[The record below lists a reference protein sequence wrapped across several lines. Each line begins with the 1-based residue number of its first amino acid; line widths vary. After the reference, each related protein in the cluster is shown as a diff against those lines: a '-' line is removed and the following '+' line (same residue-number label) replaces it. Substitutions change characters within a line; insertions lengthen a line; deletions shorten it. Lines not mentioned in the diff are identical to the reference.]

1 MNNNKE
7 NHPQTPRETQNPQ
20 NPREPQ
26 NPRNPREPQN
36 PRNPRETQN
45 PRNTRETREPRN
57 TRETRDLRDLRNTQ
71 APQSPHP
78 KNIPL
83 SRYSDGTPSVMRK
96 STVYKELHFFRKSD
110 VLVQLTKAFCHRFLP
125 HYGDRTVDQMIQAA
139 RSIKQN
145 IAEGFTDGQTSF
157 ETEIKLLGIA
167 KGSNQELLEDYQ
179 DYLKQHNLPEWAK
192 TNIPRY
198 DDMRTFCRDHS
209 DEIHYRPYFD
219 RWTDEEMVNV
229 AICLCHMVD
238 KAMTSFLAKRDRE
251 FVEEGGIRERM
262 TAARLDMRATQKQ
275 IISQQEQEIA
285 TLKAQNNS
293 LTAQIN
299 SQKAQISSLTAQI
312 NSQKA
317 QINSLTA
324 QISSLQHKLSLQ
336 DSQQNNE

>member
-7 NHPQTPRETQNPQ
+7 NQPQTPRETRNL
-20 NPREPQ
+20 REPQ
-26 NPRNPREPQN
+26 DL
-36 PRNPRETQN
+36 
-45 PRNTRETREPRN
+45 RNTRETWEPRN
-57 TRETRDLRDLRNTQ
+57 TRETRDLRNTRNTQ

-299 SQKAQISSLTAQI
+299 SQKAQI

-317 QINSLTA
+317 QINSLTAQISSLTA

>member
-7 NHPQTPRETQNPQ
+7 NQPQTPRETRNL
-20 NPREPQ
+20 REPQ
-26 NPRNPREPQN
+26 DLRNT
-36 PRNPRETQN
+36 RETQN
-45 PRNTRETREPRN
+45 PRETREI
-57 TRETRDLRDLRNTQ
+57 RDLRNTRNTQ
-71 APQSPHP
+71 APQTPHP

-299 SQKAQISSLTAQI
+299 S
-312 NSQKA
+312 
-317 QINSLTA
+317 LTA

>member
-7 NHPQTPRETQNPQ
+7 NQPQTPRETQA
-20 NPREPQ
+20 PREP
-26 NPRNPREPQN
+26 RETQN
-36 PRNPRETQN
+36 PRNPRETRET
-45 PRNTRETREPRN
+45 RNTRN
-57 TRETRDLRDLRNTQ
+57 TR
-71 APQSPHP
+71 APKSPHP

-299 SQKAQISSLTAQI
+299 SQKTQINSQKTQI

-336 DSQQNNE
+336 VSQQNNE

>member
-7 NHPQTPRETQNPQ
+7 NQPQTPRETQNP
-20 NPREPQ
+20 RDT
-26 NPRNPREPQN
+26 
-36 PRNPRETQN
+36 RNPRET
-45 PRNTRETREPRN
+45 REI
-57 TRETRDLRDLRNTQ
+57 RDLRNTQNTQ

-299 SQKAQISSLTAQI
+299 SQKAQINSLTAQI

-336 DSQQNNE
+336 VSQQNNE

>member
-7 NHPQTPRETQNPQ
+7 NQPQTPRETQNPQ
-20 NPREPQ
+20 NPRETQP
-26 NPRNPREPQN
+26 PRTPW
-36 PRNPRETQN
+36 
-45 PRNTRETREPRN
+45 ETREI
-57 TRETRDLRDLRNTQ
+57 RDLRNTQ
-71 APQSPHP
+71 NTQPPQSPHP

-299 SQKAQISSLTAQI
+299 SQKAQINSLIAQI
-312 NSQKA
+312 NSQK
-317 QINSLTA
+317 A

-336 DSQQNNE
+336 VSQQNNE

>member
-7 NHPQTPRETQNPQ
+7 NQPQTPRETRNL
-20 NPREPQ
+20 REPQ
-26 NPRNPREPQN
+26 DL
-36 PRNPRETQN
+36 
-45 PRNTRETREPRN
+45 RNTRETWEPRN
-57 TRETRDLRDLRNTQ
+57 TRETRDLRNTRNTQ

-299 SQKAQISSLTAQI
+299 SQKAQINSLTAQI
-312 NSQKA
+312 S
-317 QINSLTA
+317 SLTA

>member
-7 NHPQTPRETQNPQ
+7 NQPQTPRETQNPRNPQ
-20 NPREPQ
+20 TPRTPREI
-26 NPRNPREPQN
+26 
-36 PRNPRETQN
+36 
-45 PRNTRETREPRN
+45 
-57 TRETRDLRDLRNTQ
+57 RDLRNTQ

-275 IISQQEQEIA
+275 IIAQQEQEIA

-299 SQKAQISSLTAQI
+299 SQKAQINSLTAQI
-312 NSQKA
+312 S
-317 QINSLTA
+317 SLTA

>member
-7 NHPQTPRETQNPQ
+7 NQPQTPRETQNL
-20 NPREPQ
+20 REPQ
-26 NPRNPREPQN
+26 DLRNTRETLAPRT
-36 PRNPRETQN
+36 PRETREIRDL
-45 PRNTRETREPRN
+45 RNTRETRE
-57 TRETRDLRDLRNTQ
+57 TRDLRNTRNT
-71 APQSPHP
+71 QSPHP

-238 KAMTSFLAKRDRE
+238 KAMTSFLSKRDRE

-299 SQKAQISSLTAQI
+299 SQKAQISSL
-312 NSQKA
+312 
-317 QINSLTA
+317 
-324 QISSLQHKLSLQ
+324 QHKLSLQ

>member
-7 NHPQTPRETQNPQ
+7 NHPQPPRNPQ
-20 NPREPQ
+20 ETQ
-26 NPRNPREPQN
+26 NPRNPREPREIRDL
-36 PRNPRETQN
+36 RNTQN
-45 PRNTRETREPRN
+45 LRNTQE
-57 TRETRDLRDLRNTQ
+57 TRETRDLRNTRNTQ

-299 SQKAQISSLTAQI
+299 SQKAQINSLTAQI

-317 QINSLTA
+317 QISSLTA

>member
-7 NHPQTPRETQNPQ
+7 NQPQTPRETRNL
-20 NPREPQ
+20 REPQ
-26 NPRNPREPQN
+26 D
-36 PRNPRETQN
+36 PRNPRET
-45 PRNTRETREPRN
+45 RETRETREIRN
-57 TRETRDLRDLRNTQ
+57 LRNT
-71 APQSPHP
+71 HP

-275 IISQQEQEIA
+275 IIAQQEQEIA
-285 TLKAQNNS
+285 TLKAQNN
-293 LTAQIN
+293 
-299 SQKAQISSLTAQI
+299 SLTAQI

>member
-7 NHPQTPRETQNPQ
+7 NQPQTPRETQT
-20 NPREPQ
+20 
-26 NPRNPREPQN
+26 PRNPQ
-36 PRNPRETQN
+36 
-45 PRNTRETREPRN
+45 
-57 TRETRDLRDLRNTQ
+57 ETRDLRNTL

-312 NSQKA
+312 
-317 QINSLTA
+317 
-324 QISSLQHKLSLQ
+324 SSLQHKLSLQ
-336 DSQQNNE
+336 VSQQNNE

>member
-7 NHPQTPRETQNPQ
+7 NQPQTPRETQNP
-20 NPREPQ
+20 
-26 NPRNPREPQN
+26 
-36 PRNPRETQN
+36 RNPRETW
-45 PRNTRETREPRN
+45 EPRN
-57 TRETRDLRDLRNTQ
+57 LRNTQ

-275 IISQQEQEIA
+275 IIAQQEQEIA

-299 SQKAQISSLTAQI
+299 SQKAQINSLTAQI

-317 QINSLTA
+317 QISSLTAQISSLTA

>member
-7 NHPQTPRETQNPQ
+7 NQPQTPRETQNPQ
-20 NPREPQ
+20 NPRETQ
-26 NPRNPREPQN
+26 NPWNPRDT
-36 PRNPRETQN
+36 RNPRET
-45 PRNTRETREPRN
+45 REI
-57 TRETRDLRDLRNTQ
+57 RDLRNTQNTQ

-299 SQKAQISSLTAQI
+299 SQKAQINSLTAQI

>member
-7 NHPQTPRETQNPQ
+7 NQPQTPRETQNL
-20 NPREPQ
+20 REP
-26 NPRNPREPQN
+26 RDTRDL
-36 PRNPRETQN
+36 
-45 PRNTRETREPRN
+45 RNTRETQTPRSPQ
-57 TRETRDLRDLRNTQ
+57 ETRDLRHTQ
-71 APQSPHP
+71 GPQAPHP

-275 IISQQEQEIA
+275 IIAQQEQEIA

-299 SQKAQISSLTAQI
+299 SQKAQI
-312 NSQKA
+312 
-317 QINSLTA
+317 NSLIA

>member
-7 NHPQTPRETQNPQ
+7 NQPQTPRETQNP
-20 NPREPQ
+20 
-26 NPRNPREPQN
+26 RNPRETRDLRNTQETQT
-36 PRNPRETQN
+36 PRNPRET
-45 PRNTRETREPRN
+45 REI
-57 TRETRDLRDLRNTQ
+57 RDLRNTRNTQ
-71 APQSPHP
+71 APKSPHP

-275 IISQQEQEIA
+275 IIAQQEQEIA

-293 LTAQIN
+293 LT
-299 SQKAQISSLTAQI
+299 
-312 NSQKA
+312 A

>member
-7 NHPQTPRETQNPQ
+7 NQPQTPRETQT
-20 NPREPQ
+20 PRDT
-26 NPRNPREPQN
+26 
-36 PRNPRETQN
+36 RNPRET
-45 PRNTRETREPRN
+45 REI
-57 TRETRDLRDLRNTQ
+57 RDLRNTQ

-299 SQKAQISSLTAQI
+299 SQKAQINSLTAQI